1 MINFDRFP
9 NNKRKALT
17 MSYDDGKIYDRQL
30 VKIFDKY
37 GIKSTFHINA
47 GYLHRP
53 ERINKEE
60 VKELF
65 KNHEIAAHGYTHQS
79 LGITPRENMIS
90 EIIKDREALETIAGY
105 PVRGMSY
112 PNGLYDD
119 TVISALKA
127 CGIEYSRVME
137 THKDFSMP
145 KDFYKWHATVRNT
158 ENLMEMGE
166 KFLELPYKNRMR
178 LMYVWGHSKEFEE
191 DGGWQLIENFC
202 KMMSCKDDI
211 WYASNIEIVDYVNS
225 LKSLKFSA
233 DCKMVKNPTAYDLWI
248 SVDEEPVKL
257 LAGSLTYIGKN

>member
-37 GIKSTFHINA
+37 GIKGTFHINA

-53 ERINKEE
+53 ERIDKEE

-90 EIIKDREALETIAGY
+90 EIIKDREALEAIAGY

-112 PNGLYDD
+112 P
-119 TVISALKA
+119 
-127 CGIEYSRVME
+127 RVME
-137 THKDFSMP
+137 THKDFSIP
-145 KDFYKWHATVRNT
+145 NDFYKWQATVRNT

-191 DGGWQLIENFC
+191 EGGWQLIEKFC
-202 KMMSCKDDI
+202 EMMSHKDDI
-211 WYASNIEIVDYVNS
+211 WYASNIEIVDYINS

-257 LAGSLTYIGKN
+257 SAGSLTYIGKN